1 MPFSRLLVSLLKRFM
16 LALIG
21 IVLFTSIQAQSDR
34 EFWFAAPEVTSQ
46 HSDNPIFLRFTTYS
60 KDAIITIDQPANSSF
75 TPITIN
81 LVSNSTYSLPFTSF
95 KEIVENK
102 PGNTELNYGIRITA
116 TASIS
121 AYYELASANNPEIF
135 PLKGNVSKGLD
146 FIIPGQTRYNN
157 QTYVTFPAHNGF
169 AIVATEDN
177 TTINIDLTRPDEKG
191 NTKITVSLNKGQTYA
206 VNAYIPQAPHGIGG
220 SRVTSD
226 KPVCVTVYDDSIVI
240 GGWDLIGDQIVPIN
254 NTGKKFIAVKG
265 ELSAPGFFASDFCYI
280 WPTEDNTEII
290 INGNP
295 LTRKYNRGESF
306 EFQLSNFS
314 AYITTDKN
322 VYIFQLTGTGTE
334 AAATSLPSIECTGSQ
349 SVSFVRPSTGPLY
362 LNILCKTADIGN
374 FSIKGDATL
383 ITSSMFSV
391 VPGSAGIWQFA
402 RINIS
407 SNAILNALINI
418 YDATSIT
425 NSTGLFHLG
434 FLNSSGGGSRLGY
447 FSNYA
452 QVTLAP
458 VITSTAC
465 FGSDIKLAA
474 TELLNVSYQWT
485 GPNNFNATIANPT
498 ITNATMKDSGMY
510 TVVANINGCGI
521 STDSVRV
528 VVHPKPTIHFLK
540 SIDTVCLGN
549 ASEIHYAL
557 DGKAPWTLEYSNGT
571 VNSII
576 TNIGQSPNFF
586 TVTPAVKTIYSVVNI
601 KDSNS
606 CVVSVNASN
615 EKDTIVVNKLPVAN
629 FDFST
634 LRCEQRDIL
643 FSDQSKGDLDSVT
656 NWHWN
661 FANGKTRDEL
671 TKSPFNEQ
679 FTVWGTY
686 KIKLAVQTRLGC
698 NSDTVVKS
706 IYINPN
712 PTVGFELPE
721 VCLND
726 KDAQFKDTS
735 FLVDNN
741 VKSFDY
747 LWDFNVV
754 PPVGKKL
761 PIIPSAMKTDKNPT
775 IQYNDWGD
783 YTVSLRV
790 THKIT
795 GCIST
800 DTSDFRVNGA
810 VPKSQ
815 FKIINADTLC
825 SNQAVKIIDSSWVDF
840 GTIGKLIIKWG
851 DGSPDSVVN
860 DPSIDPSSN
869 KIYQH
874 YYANISAPNNL
885 KLDYQI
891 TLTAYSGGSCF
902 IGTTKNINIIPPP
915 EMPIIQTTKD
925 YLCLFDTLTLN
936 TSTLGGIG
944 DFSYLYT
951 SDNSHASIFGN
962 VIKGLLNGSAQVS
975 MKAIDRKNCI
985 YPYQNIFSINVRD
998 IPTAEILPGDSIICN
1013 GDAINIA
1020 GAGRGYDNSPIST
1033 YSWYRNDTLISTLS
1047 TNSISNNIPGWYKLT
1062 VNDGKCNSLATAVK
1076 KVSPLNITKYTFS
1089 HVPNICVGVPLIIN
1103 TTAVD
1108 QPNVHYNWNFGDGF
1122 NYLKASPGNHKYID
1136 KGDFKIK
1143 LNVTNDY
1150 CPRYNYLQIGN
1161 TVKVLSPVASKTFRH
1176 VFLAN
1181 QDNVI
1186 VTKTDPGY
1194 VIYKWNPSIN
1204 INNANIPN
1212 PIFNGDRYTEYSLT
1226 RTDTVSSCA
1235 VIDEYEIV
1243 VTREVFVKVPNAFTP
1258 NNDGLNDVLKVEH
1271 SVGVLPDGF
1280 DFKIYN
1286 RWGKLMFH
1294 KQDINIGWDGR
1305 DANGVLQEMDGY
1317 NYVLYYKY
1325 NQTTKSPDGQFVT
1338 NTITTAPI
1346 TGTIILFR

>member
-290 INGNP
+290 INGTP
-295 LTRKYNRGESF
+295 LSRKYNRGESF
-306 EFQLSNFS
+306 EFQLSNYS

-322 VYIFQLTGTGTE
+322 VYVFQLTGTGTE

-349 SVSFVRPSTGPLY
+349 SVSFVRPSAGALY

-425 NSTGLFHLG
+425 NSSGLFHLG

-549 ASEIHYAL
+549 ASEIHYEL

-1181 QDNVI
+1181 QDNII

>member
-1 MPFSRLLVSLLKRFM
+1 MPISRLLMPLFKRYM

-21 IVLFTSIQAQSDR
+21 IVLFNSIQAQSDR

-60 KDAIITIDQPANSSF
+60 KDAIITIDQPANPSF
-75 TPITIN
+75 VPIAIN
-81 LVSNSTYSLPFTSF
+81 LVANATYSLPFTSY

-121 AYYELASANNPEIF
+121 AYYELASSNNPEIF

-146 FIIPGQTRYNN
+146 FIIPGQTRFNN
-157 QTYVTFPAHNGF
+157 QNYAVFPAHNGF

-191 NTKITVSLNKGQTYA
+191 NSKITVKLNKGQTYA
-206 VNAYIPQAPHGIGG
+206 VNAASNMVTSHIGG

-226 KPVCVTVYDDSIVI
+226 KPICVTVYDDSIVI
-240 GGWDLIGDQIVPIN
+240 GGWDLIGDQIVPSN
-254 NTGKKFIAVKG
+254 NTGKKFIAVRG
-265 ELSAPGFFASDFCYI
+265 ELSAPGFIASDLCYI

-295 LTRKYNRGESF
+295 LIRKYNRGESF
-306 EFQLSNFS
+306 EYQLSDFS

-322 VYIFQLTGTGTE
+322 VYVFQLTGTGTE
-334 AAATSLPSIECTGSQ
+334 ATATSLPGIECTGSQ
-349 SVSFVRPSTGPLY
+349 SVSFVRPSTGALY
-362 LNILCKTADIGN
+362 LNILCKKEDIGS
-374 FSIKGDATL
+374 FAIKGDATL
-383 ITSSMFSV
+383 ITASMFSV
-391 VPGSAGIWQFA
+391 VPGSADVWRYA
-402 RINIS
+402 RINLT
-407 SNAILNALINI
+407 SNPVLNALINI

-474 TELLNVSYQWT
+474 TELLNVNYQWT
-485 GPNNFNATIANPT
+485 GPNNFSSTISNPT
-498 ITNATMKDSGMY
+498 ISNATMRDSGMY
-510 TVVANINGCGI
+510 IVVANINGCGI

-540 SIDTVCLGN
+540 SIDTVCLGS
-549 ASEIHYAL
+549 ARDIHYSL
-557 DGKAPWTLEYSNGT
+557 DGKAPWTLEYSNGS

-586 TVTPAVKTIYSVVNI
+586 TVTPAVKTIYSIVNI

-606 CVVSVNASN
+606 CVVSVNTSN
-615 EKDTIVVNKLPVAN
+615 EKDTIIVNKLPVVN
-629 FDFST
+629 FDFAT
-634 LRCEQRDIL
+634 IRCAQRDIL
-643 FSDQSKGDLDSVT
+643 FTDQSKGDLDSVI
-656 NWHWN
+656 NWQWD
-661 FANGKTRDEL
+661 FGNGKVRNEL
-671 TKSPFNEQ
+671 TKTPLNEQ
-679 FTVWGTY
+679 FNSWGTY
-686 KIKLAVQTRLGC
+686 NVKLAVQTRLGC
-698 NSDTVVKS
+698 SDSLTKS
-706 IYINPN
+706 IYVNPN

-721 VCLND
+721 VCLDD
-726 KDAQFKDTS
+726 KFAQFKDTS
-735 FLVDNN
+735 FLADNN
-741 VKSFDY
+741 TKSFDY
-747 LWDFNVV
+747 LWNFNVA
-754 PPVGKKL
+754 PPVGKNL
-761 PIIPSAMKTDKNPT
+761 PTIPITMKVDKNP
-775 IQYNDWGD
+775 IVQYNDWGD
-783 YTVSLRV
+783 YKVSLRV
-790 THKIT
+790 THKTT
-795 GCIST
+795 GCIAT

-825 SNQAVKIIDSSWVDF
+825 SNQSVKIIDSSWVDF
-840 GTIGKLIIKWG
+840 GSIGKLIINWG

-860 DPSIDPSSN
+860 DPSINSN
-869 KIYQH
+869 ANKVYQH
-874 YYANISAPNNL
+874 YYANITAPNKL
-885 KLDYQI
+885 DLDYQI

-902 IGTTKNINIIPPP
+902 IGTAKNINIIPPP

-944 DFSYLYT
+944 AFSYLYT
-951 SDNSHASIFGN
+951 SDNSNASIFGN
-962 VIKGLLNGSAQVS
+962 AIKGLLNGSAQVS
-975 MKAIDRKNCI
+975 MKVIDRKNCV

-998 IPTAEILPGDSIICN
+998 IPTAEILPGDSIVCN
-1013 GDAINIA
+1013 GDAIIIA
-1020 GAGRGYDNSPIST
+1020 GAGRGYDNSAIST

-1062 VNDGKCNSLATAVK
+1062 VNDGKCNSLATAGK

-1108 QPNVHYNWNFGDGF
+1108 QPNVHYNWDFGDGF

-1161 TVKVLSPVASKTFRH
+1161 TVKVLSPVASKTFRY

-1181 QDNVI
+1181 QNNVI
-1186 VTKTDPGY
+1186 VTKKDPGY
-1194 VIYKWNPSIN
+1194 VMYKWSPSIN
-1204 INNANIPN
+1204 INNAFIPD

-1271 SVGVLPDGF
+1271 SIGVLPDGF

-1294 KQDINIGWDGR
+1294 QQDINIGWDGR

-1325 NQTTKSPDGQFVT
+1325 NQTTKSPDGQFAT

-1346 TGTIILFR
+1346 TGSIILFR

>member
-1 MPFSRLLVSLLKRFM
+1 MPFSRLLVPLLKRLM

-21 IVLFTSIQAQSDR
+21 SFIFISTQAQSDR

-46 HSDNPIFLRFTTYS
+46 HSDNPIFLRFTTYA
-60 KDAIITIDQPANSSF
+60 KDAIITIDQPANASF
-75 TPITIN
+75 TPIIIN
-81 LVSNSTYSLPFTSF
+81 LVANSTYSLPFTAY
-95 KEIVENK
+95 KEIIENK
-102 PGNTELNYGIRITA
+102 PSNTELNYGIRITA

-146 FIIPGQTRYNN
+146 FIIPGQTRYYN
-157 QTYVTFPAHNGF
+157 QTYVTFPAHDGF

-177 TTINIDLTRPDEKG
+177 TTININLTRPDVKG
-191 NTKITVSLNKGQTYA
+191 NTKITVRLNKGQTYA
-206 VNAYIPQAPHGIGG
+206 VNAYTPQAPHSIGG
-220 SRVTSD
+220 SSVISD
-226 KPVCVTVYDDSIVI
+226 KPICVTVYDDSIVI

-254 NTGKKFIAVKG
+254 NTGKKFIAVRG

-280 WPTEDNTEII
+280 WPTEDDTEII

-322 VYIFQLTGTGTE
+322 VYVFQLTGTGTE

-407 SNAILNALINI
+407 SNAVLNALINTNS
-418 YDATSIT
+418 ATSIT
-425 NSTGLFHLG
+425 NSSGLFHLG

-465 FGSDIKLAA
+465 FGSYIKLAA
-474 TELLNVSYQWT
+474 TELLNVNYKWT
-485 GPNNFNATIANPT
+485 GPNNFSSTIFNPT
-498 ITNATMKDSGMY
+498 ITNATLKDSGMY

-528 VVHPKPTIHFLK
+528 VVNPKPTIHFLK
-540 SIDTVCLGN
+540 SIDTVCLGS
-549 ASEIHYAL
+549 AREIHYAL

-656 NWHWN
+656 NWHWD

-686 KIKLAVQTRLGC
+686 KIKLAVQTKLGC
-698 NSDTVVKS
+698 NSDTLVKS

-735 FLVDNN
+735 FLADNN
-741 VKSFDY
+741 TKSFDY
-747 LWDFNVV
+747 LWDFNVA

-761 PIIPSAMKTDKNPT
+761 PIIPSAMKTDKNP
-775 IQYNDWGD
+775 IVQYNDWGD
-783 YTVSLRV
+783 YKVSLRV

-815 FKIINADTLC
+815 FKIVNPDTLC

-840 GTIGKLIIKWG
+840 GTIGKIIINWG
-851 DGSPDSVVN
+851 DNSPDSVVN
-860 DPSIDPSSN
+860 DPSIDPNAN

-874 YYANISAPNNL
+874 YYTNISAPNNL
-885 KLDYQI
+885 KLNYPI
-891 TLTAYSGGSCF
+891 TLTAYSGGTCF
-902 IGTTKNINIIPPP
+902 IAAKKDISLVPPP
-915 EMPIIQTTKD
+915 ETPIIQTAKN
-925 YLCLFDTLTLN
+925 YLCLMDSLILN
-936 TSTLGGIG
+936 TTTSGGLADFKYSYSSTN
-944 DFSYLYT
+944 T
-951 SDNSHASIFGN
+951 SASISGAN
-962 VIKGLLNGSAQVS
+962 IKGLLAGTAQVS
-975 MKAIDRKNCI
+975 LQVTDRKNCV
-985 YPYQNIFSINVRD
+985 YPYNNHFSIPVID
-998 IPTAEILPGDSIICN
+998 IPTAEILPGDSVICN
-1013 GDAINIA
+1013 GDAINLA
-1020 GAGRGYDNSPIST
+1020 GAGKAYDNGPIST
-1033 YSWYRNDTLISTLS
+1033 YSWYRNDTLISTLPI
-1047 TNSISNNIPGWYKLT
+1047 NSITNNTPGWYKLT
-1062 VNDGKCNSLATAVK
+1062 VNDGKCNSLATAGK
-1076 KVSPLNITKYTFS
+1076 KVFPINITKYTFT
-1089 HVPNICVGVPLIIN
+1089 HVPNICIGVPLIVN
-1103 TTAVD
+1103 TNAVD
-1108 QPNVHYNWNFGDGF
+1108 QYSVHYNWDFGDGF
-1122 NYLKASPGNHKYID
+1122 NYLKASPGSHKYMA
-1136 KGDFKIK
+1136 KGEYKIK
-1143 LNVTNDY
+1143 VNVTNDY
-1150 CPRYNYLQIGN
+1150 CPKYNYQVIG
-1161 TVKVLSPVASKTFRH
+1161 TAVKVASAIKPTTFKYF
-1176 VFLAN
+1176 FLAK
-1181 QDNVI
+1181 QPFNV
-1186 VTKTDPGY
+1186 VTKIDPGY
-1194 VIYKWNPSIN
+1194 VQYKWNPEIFLDN
-1204 INNANIPN
+1204 PNKAN
-1212 PIFNGDRYTEYSLT
+1212 PIFNGDKSTDYTLT
-1226 RTDTVSSCA
+1226 RTDTISSCT
-1235 VIDEYEIV
+1235 VTDEYEIIV
-1243 VTREVFVKVPNAFTP
+1243 STEVYANVPNAFTP
-1258 NNDGLNDVLKVEH
+1258 NNDGLNDVLKVEY
-1271 SVGVLPDGF
+1271 SLGIGA
-1280 DFKIYN
+1280 DFNFRIFN
-1286 RWGKLMFH
+1286 RWGKLMFQTND
-1294 KQDINIGWDGR
+1294 KNKGWDGR
-1305 DANGVLQEMDGY
+1305 DPSGLLQEMDGY
-1317 NYVLYYKY
+1317 SYLLAYNYIDPLTSELK
-1325 NQTTKSPDGQFVT
+1325 NISK
-1338 NTITTAPI
+1338 

>member
-1 MPFSRLLVSLLKRFM
+1 MPFSRLLVPLLKRLM
-16 LALIG
+16 LVFIG
-21 IVLFTSIQAQSDR
+21 SFIFTSSQAQSDR

-46 HSDNPIFLRFTTYS
+46 HSDNPIIFRFTTYS
-60 KDAIITIDQPANSSF
+60 KDAIITIDQPANPSF
-75 TPITIN
+75 SPITFN
-81 LVSNSTYSLPFTSF
+81 VPANQTYSLPFTQY

-102 PGNTELNYGIRITA
+102 PGNTELNYGIRIIA

-146 FIIPGQTRYNN
+146 FIIPAQTRFNN
-157 QTYVTFPAHNGF
+157 QNYAVFPAHNGF

-191 NTKITVSLNKGQTYA
+191 NSKITVRLNKGQTYA
-206 VNAYIPQAPHGIGG
+206 VNAASSMVTSHIGG

-226 KPVCVTVYDDSIVI
+226 KPICVTVYDDSIVI
-240 GGWDLIGDQIVPIN
+240 GGWDLIGDQIVPSN

-265 ELSAPGFFASDFCYI
+265 ELSAPGFFASDFLYI

-306 EFQLSNFS
+306 EFQLSDYS

-322 VYIFQLTGTGTE
+322 VYVFQLTGTGTE
-334 AAATSLPSIECTGSQ
+334 AAATSLPSVECTGSQ
-349 SVSFVRPSTGPLY
+349 SVSFVRPSAGALY
-362 LNILCKTADIGN
+362 LNILCKTADIGSFAVN
-374 FSIKGDATL
+374 GNTNL
-383 ITSSMFSV
+383 IDLTKFSV

-402 RINIS
+402 RINVTPNSPLDLLIS
-407 SNAILNALINI
+407 NNL
-418 YDATSIT
+418 ATNIT

-434 FLNSSGGGSRLGY
+434 FLNTSGGGSRLGY

-474 TELLNVSYQWT
+474 TELLNVNYQWT
-485 GPNNFNATIANPT
+485 GPNNFSSTIFNPT
-498 ITNATMKDSGMY
+498 ITNASLRDSGIY
-510 TVVANINGCGI
+510 IVVANINGCGV

-528 VVHPKPTIHFLK
+528 VVNPKPTIHFLK
-540 SIDTVCLGN
+540 SIDTVCLGS
-549 ASEIHYAL
+549 AREIHYAL

-576 TNIGQSPNFF
+576 TDIGQSPNFF
-586 TVTPAVKTIYSVVNI
+586 TVTPAAKTIYSIFNI

-615 EKDTIVVNKLPVAN
+615 EKDTIIVNKLPVAN

-634 LRCEQRDIL
+634 LRCEQKDIL

-656 NWHWN
+656 NWHWD
-661 FANGKTRDEL
+661 FANGKTRNEL

-698 NSDTVVKS
+698 NSDTLVKS

-735 FLVDNN
+735 FLADNN
-741 VKSFDY
+741 TKSFDY

-761 PIIPSAMKTDKNPT
+761 PNIPSAMKTDKNP
-775 IQYNDWGD
+775 IVQYNDWGD
-783 YTVSLRV
+783 YKVSLRV
-790 THKIT
+790 THKTT
-795 GCIST
+795 GCIAT

-815 FKIINADTLC
+815 FKIVNPDTLC

-840 GTIGKLIIKWG
+840 GTIGKIIINWG
-851 DGSPDSVVN
+851 DNSPDSVVN
-860 DPSIDPSSN
+860 DPSIDPSAN

-885 KLDYQI
+885 KLNYPI
-891 TLTAYSGGSCF
+891 TLTAYSGGTCF
-902 IGTTKNINIIPPP
+902 IAAKKDISLIPPP
-915 EMPIIQTTKD
+915 ETPIIQTAKN
-925 YLCLFDTLTLN
+925 YLCLMDSLLLN
-936 TSTLGGIG
+936 ITTSGGLA
-944 DFSYLYT
+944 DFKYLYT
-951 SDNSHASIFGN
+951 STNTNASITGAY
-962 VIKGLLNGSAQVS
+962 IKGLLAGTAQVS
-975 MKAIDRKNCI
+975 LQVTDLKKCI
-985 YPYQNIFSINVRD
+985 YPYNNHFSIPVID

-1013 GDAINIA
+1013 GDAINIT
-1020 GAGRGYDNSPIST
+1020 GAGKAYNNGPIST
-1033 YSWYRNDTLISTLS
+1033 YSWYRNDTLLSTLS
-1047 TNSISNNIPGWYKLT
+1047 TNSITNNIPGWYKLT
-1062 VNDGKCNSLATAVK
+1062 VNDGKCNSLATAGK
-1076 KVSPLNITKYTFS
+1076 KVSPINITKYTFT
-1089 HVPNICVGVPLIIN
+1089 HVPNICIGVPLIVN
-1103 TTAVD
+1103 TNAVD
-1108 QPNVHYNWNFGDGF
+1108 QYSVHYNWDFGDGF
-1122 NYLKASPGNHKYID
+1122 KYLKANPASHKYMA
-1136 KGDFKIK
+1136 KGDYKIK
-1143 LNVTNDY
+1143 LNVTNDF
-1150 CPRYNYLQIGN
+1150 CPKYNYQVIGSL
-1161 TVKVLSPVASKTFRH
+1161 VKAIAAIKPTTFKYF
-1176 VFLAN
+1176 FLAKQPFN
-1181 QDNVI
+1181 I

-1194 VIYKWNPSIN
+1194 VQYKWNPEIFLD
-1204 INNANIPN
+1204 NANQPN
-1212 PIFNGDRYTEYSLT
+1212 PIFNGDKSTDYTLN
-1226 RTDTVSSCA
+1226 RTDTISSCT
-1235 VIDEYEIV
+1235 VTDEYEIIV
-1243 VTREVFVKVPNAFTP
+1243 STEVYANVPNAFTP
-1258 NNDGLNDVLKVEH
+1258 NNDGLNDVLKVEY
-1271 SVGVLPDGF
+1271 SLGIGA
-1280 DFKIYN
+1280 DFNFRIFN
-1286 RWGKLMFH
+1286 RWGKLMFQTND
-1294 KQDINIGWDGR
+1294 KNKGWDGR
-1305 DANGVLQEMDGY
+1305 DPSGLLQEMDGY
-1317 NYVLYYKY
+1317 SYFLAYNYIDPLTSELK
-1325 NQTTKSPDGQFVT
+1325 
-1338 NTITTAPI
+1338 NTRK

>member
-191 NTKITVSLNKGQTYA
+191 NSKITVKLNKGQTYA
-206 VNAYIPQAPHGIGG
+206 VNAASNMVTSHIGG
-220 SRVTSD
+220 SRVSSD
-226 KPVCVTVYDDSIVI
+226 KPICVTVYDDSIVI
-240 GGWDLIGDQIVPIN
+240 GGWDLIGDQIVPSN
-254 NTGKKFIAVKG
+254 NTGKKFIAVRG
-265 ELSAPGFFASDFCYI
+265 ELSAPGFIASDLCYI

-295 LTRKYNRGESF
+295 LIRKYNRGESF
-306 EFQLSNFS
+306 EYQLSDFS

-322 VYIFQLTGTGTE
+322 VYVFQLTGTGTE
-334 AAATSLPSIECTGSQ
+334 ATATSLPGIECTGSQ
-349 SVSFVRPSTGPLY
+349 SVSFVRPSTGALY
-362 LNILCKTADIGN
+362 LNILCKKEDIGS
-374 FSIKGDATL
+374 FAIKGDATL
-383 ITSSMFSV
+383 ITASMFSV
-391 VPGSAGIWQFA
+391 VPGSADVWRYA
-402 RINIS
+402 RINLT
-407 SNAILNALINI
+407 SNPLLNGLINI

-474 TELLNVSYQWT
+474 TELLNVNYQWT
-485 GPNNFNATIANPT
+485 GPNNFSSTISNPT
-498 ITNATMKDSGMY
+498 ISNATMRDSGMY
-510 TVVANINGCGI
+510 IVVANINGCGI

-540 SIDTVCLGN
+540 SIDTVCLGS
-549 ASEIHYAL
+549 ARDIHYSL
-557 DGKAPWTLEYSNGT
+557 DGKAPWTLEYSNGS

-586 TVTPAVKTIYSVVNI
+586 TVTPAVKTIYSIVNI

-606 CVVSVNASN
+606 CVVSVNTSN
-615 EKDTIVVNKLPVAN
+615 EKDTIIVNKLPVVN
-629 FDFST
+629 FDFAT
-634 LRCEQRDIL
+634 IRCAQRDIL
-643 FSDQSKGDLDSVT
+643 FTDQSKGDLDSVF
-656 NWHWN
+656 NWQWD
-661 FANGKTRDEL
+661 FGNGKVRNEL
-671 TKSPFNEQ
+671 TKTPLNEQ
-679 FTVWGTY
+679 FNLWGTY
-686 KIKLAVQTRLGC
+686 NVKLAVQTRLGC
-698 NSDTVVKS
+698 SDSLTKS
-706 IYINPN
+706 IYVNPN

-721 VCLND
+721 VCLDD
-726 KDAQFKDTS
+726 KYAQFKDTS
-735 FLVDNN
+735 FLADNN
-741 VKSFDY
+741 TKSFDY
-747 LWDFNVV
+747 LWNFNVS
-754 PPVGKKL
+754 PPAGKKL
-761 PIIPSAMKTDKNPT
+761 PTIPIAMKVDKNP
-775 IQYNDWGD
+775 IVQYNDWGD
-783 YTVSLRV
+783 YKVSLRV
-790 THKIT
+790 THKTT
-795 GCIST
+795 GCIAT

-815 FKIINADTLC
+815 FKILKADTLC
-825 SNQAVKIIDSSWVDF
+825 SNQSVKIIDSSWVDF
-840 GTIGKLIIKWG
+840 GSIGKLIINWG

-860 DPSIDPSSN
+860 DPSINPNAN
-869 KIYQH
+869 KVYQH
-874 YYANISAPNNL
+874 YYANISAPNKL
-885 KLDYQI
+885 DLDYQI

-902 IGTTKNINIIPPP
+902 ISAKNDISLIPPP
-915 EMPIIQTTKD
+915 EMPIIQTAKN
-925 YLCLFDTLTLN
+925 YLCLKDSLILN
-936 TSTLGGIG
+936 TTTRGGVA

-951 SDNSHASIFGN
+951 SMNSNASINGN
-962 VIKGLLNGSAQVS
+962 NIKGVLSGTAQVS
-975 MKAIDRKNCI
+975 LQVTDRKNCV
-985 YPYQNIFSINVRD
+985 YPYNNYFSIPVIG

-1033 YSWYRNDTLISTLS
+1033 YSWYRNDTLVSTLS

-1062 VNDGKCNSLATAVK
+1062 VNDGKCNSIATAGK
-1076 KVSPLNITKYTFS
+1076 KVSPINITKYTFT
-1089 HVPNICVGVPLIIN
+1089 HVPNICIGVPLIVS
-1103 TTAVD
+1103 TDAVE
-1108 QPNVHYNWNFGDGF
+1108 QYSVHYNWDFGDGF
-1122 NYLKASPGNHKYID
+1122 NFLKANPGSHKYMA
-1136 KGDFKIK
+1136 KGDYKIK
-1143 LNVTNDY
+1143 LSVTNDY
-1150 CPRYNYLQIGN
+1150 CPRYNYQIFG
-1161 TVKVLSPVASKTFRH
+1161 TSVKVASAITATTFKYYY
-1176 VFLAN
+1176 LAK
-1181 QDNVI
+1181 QPFNVI
-1186 VTKTDPGY
+1186 TKTDPGY
-1194 VIYKWNPSIN
+1194 VQYKWNPATFLDN
-1204 INNANIPN
+1204 PNKPN
-1212 PIFNGDRYTEYSLT
+1212 PIFNGDKSTDYTLT
-1226 RTDTVSSCA
+1226 RTDTISSCS
-1235 VIDEYEIV
+1235 VTDEYEIIV
-1243 VTREVFVKVPNAFTP
+1243 STEVYANVPNAFTP
-1258 NNDGLNDVLKVEH
+1258 NNDGLNDVLKVEY
-1271 SVGVLPDGF
+1271 SAGIGA
-1280 DFKIYN
+1280 DFNFRIFN
-1286 RWGKLMFH
+1286 RWGKLMFQTNDRN
-1294 KQDINIGWDGR
+1294 KGWDGR
-1305 DANGVLQEMDGY
+1305 DPSGILQEMDGY
-1317 NYVLYYKY
+1317 SYFLEYNYIDPLTSELK
-1325 NQTTKSPDGQFVT
+1325 NIKK
-1338 NTITTAPI
+1338 

>member
-549 ASEIHYAL
+549 ASEIHYEL

-1181 QDNVI
+1181 QDNII

>member
-1 MPFSRLLVSLLKRFM
+1 MQLSGLLVPFFKRLM

-21 IVLFTSIQAQSDR
+21 SFIFISTQAQSDR

-46 HSDNPIFLRFTTYS
+46 HSDNPIFLRFTTYA
-60 KDAIITIDQPANSSF
+60 KDAIITIDQPANASF
-75 TPITIN
+75 TPIIIN
-81 LVSNSTYSLPFTSF
+81 LVANSTYSLPFTAY
-95 KEIVENK
+95 KEIIENK
-102 PGNTELNYGIRITA
+102 PSNTELNYGIRITA

-146 FIIPGQTRYNN
+146 FIIPGQTRYYN
-157 QTYVTFPAHNGF
+157 QTYVTFPAHDGF

-177 TTINIDLTRPDEKG
+177 TTININLTRPDVKG
-191 NTKITVSLNKGQTYA
+191 NTKITVRLNKGQTYA
-206 VNAYIPQAPHGIGG
+206 VNAYTPQAPHSIGG
-220 SRVTSD
+220 SSVISD
-226 KPVCVTVYDDSIVI
+226 KPICVTVYDDSIVI

-254 NTGKKFIAVKG
+254 NTGKKFIAVRG

-280 WPTEDNTEII
+280 WPTEDDTEII

-322 VYIFQLTGTGTE
+322 VYVFQLTGTGTE

-407 SNAILNALINI
+407 SNAVLNALINTNN
-418 YDATSIT
+418 ATSIT
-425 NSTGLFHLG
+425 NSSGLFHLG

-474 TELLNVSYQWT
+474 TELLNVNYKWT
-485 GPNNFNATIANPT
+485 GPNNFSSTIFNPT
-498 ITNATMKDSGMY
+498 ITNATLKDSGMY

-528 VVHPKPTIHFLK
+528 VVNPKPTIHFLK
-540 SIDTVCLGN
+540 SIDTVCLGS
-549 ASEIHYAL
+549 AREIHYAL

-576 TNIGQSPNFF
+576 TDIGQSPNFF
-586 TVTPAVKTIYSVVNI
+586 TVTPAVKTIYSIVNI

-606 CVVSVNASN
+606 CVVSVNATN

-629 FDFST
+629 FDYST
-634 LRCEQRDIL
+634 LRCEQKDIL

-656 NWHWN
+656 IWHWD
-661 FANGKTRDEL
+661 FANGKTRNEL

-686 KIKLAVQTRLGC
+686 KIKLAVQSRLGC
-698 NSDTVVKS
+698 NSDTLVKS
-706 IYINPN
+706 IYINPH

-721 VCLND
+721 VCLDD
-726 KDAQFKDTS
+726 KYAQFIDTS
-735 FLVDNN
+735 FLADNN
-741 VKSFDY
+741 TKSFDY

-754 PPVGKKL
+754 PPAGKKL
-761 PIIPSAMKTDKNPT
+761 PIIPSAMKTDKNP
-775 IQYNDWGD
+775 IVQYNDWGD
-783 YTVSLRV
+783 YKVSLRV
-790 THKIT
+790 THKTT

-815 FKIINADTLC
+815 FKIVNPDTLC

-840 GTIGKLIIKWG
+840 GTIGKIIINWG

-860 DPSIDPSSN
+860 DPSIDPSVN

-885 KLDYQI
+885 KLNYPI
-891 TLTAYSGGSCF
+891 TLTAYSGGTCF
-902 IGTTKNINIIPPP
+902 IAAKKDISLIPPP
-915 EMPIIQTTKD
+915 ETPIIQTAKN
-925 YLCLFDTLTLN
+925 YLCLMDSLLLN
-936 TSTLGGIG
+936 TTTSGGLT
-944 DFSYLYT
+944 DFIYLYT
-951 SDNSHASIFGN
+951 STNTSASISGAY
-962 VIKGLLNGSAQVS
+962 IKGLLAGTAQVS
-975 MKAIDRKNCI
+975 LQVTDRKKCI
-985 YPYQNIFSINVRD
+985 YPYNNHFSIPVID

-1020 GAGRGYDNSPIST
+1020 GAGKAYNNGPIST
-1033 YSWYRNDTLISTLS
+1033 YSWYRNDTLLSTLS
-1047 TNSISNNIPGWYKLT
+1047 SNSITNNIPGWYKLT
-1062 VNDGKCNSLATAVK
+1062 VNDGKCNSLATAGK
-1076 KVSPLNITKYTFS
+1076 KVSPINITKYTFT
-1089 HVPNICVGVPLIIN
+1089 HVPNICIGVPLIVN
-1103 TTAVD
+1103 TNAVD
-1108 QPNVHYNWNFGDGF
+1108 QFSVHYNWDFGDGF
-1122 NYLKASPGNHKYID
+1122 KYLKANPASHKYMA
-1136 KGDFKIK
+1136 KGDYKIK

-1150 CPRYNYLQIGN
+1150 CPKYNYQVIG
-1161 TVKVLSPVASKTFRH
+1161 TAVKVVSAIKPTTFKYF
-1176 VFLAN
+1176 FLAK
-1181 QDNVI
+1181 QPFNV
-1186 VTKTDPGY
+1186 VTKIDPGY
-1194 VIYKWNPSIN
+1194 VQYKWNPTIFLDNSN
-1204 INNANIPN
+1204 KPN
-1212 PIFNGDRYTEYSLT
+1212 PIFNGDKSTDYTLT
-1226 RTDTVSSCA
+1226 RLDTITSCS
-1235 VIDEYEIV
+1235 VTDEYEIIV
-1243 VTREVFVKVPNAFTP
+1243 STEVYANVPNAFTP
-1258 NNDGLNDVLKVEH
+1258 NNDGLNDVLKVEY
-1271 SVGVLPDGF
+1271 SLGIGA
-1280 DFKIYN
+1280 DFNFRIFN
-1286 RWGKLMFH
+1286 RWGKLIFQTND
-1294 KQDINIGWDGR
+1294 KNKGWDGR
-1305 DANGVLQEMDGY
+1305 DPSGLLQEMDGY
-1317 NYVLYYKY
+1317 SYLLEYNYIDPLTSVLK
-1325 NQTTKSPDGQFVT
+1325 
-1338 NTITTAPI
+1338 NTRK
-1346 TGTIILFR
+1346 TGSVILFR

>member
-46 HSDNPIFLRFTTYS
+46 HSDNPIIFRFTTYS
-60 KDAIITIDQPANSSF
+60 KDAIITIDQPANPSF
-75 TPITIN
+75 SPITFN
-81 LVSNSTYSLPFTSF
+81 VPANQTYSLPFTIY

-102 PGNTELNYGIRITA
+102 PGNTELNYGIRIIA

-157 QTYVTFPAHNGF
+157 QTYLTFPAHNGF

-177 TTINIDLTRPDEKG
+177 TNINIDLTRPDEKG
-191 NTKITVSLNKGQTYA
+191 NTKISVMLNKGQTYA
-206 VNAYIPQAPHGIGG
+206 VNAASSMVTSHIGG

-226 KPVCVTVYDDSIVI
+226 KPICVTVYDDSIVI
-240 GGWDLIGDQIVPIN
+240 GGWDLIGDQIVPSN

-290 INGNP
+290 INGTP
-295 LTRKYNRGESF
+295 LSRKYNRGESF
-306 EFQLSNFS
+306 EFQLSNYS

-322 VYIFQLTGTGTE
+322 VYVFQLTGTGTE

-349 SVSFVRPSTGPLY
+349 SVSFVRPSAGALY
-362 LNILCKTADIGN
+362 LNILCKTEDIGG
-374 FSIKGDATL
+374 FSVKGDPTL

-391 VPGSAGIWQFA
+391 VPGSAGVWQFA
-402 RINIS
+402 RINVIPNSQLDLLIS
-407 SNAILNALINI
+407 NNL
-418 YDATSIT
+418 ATSIT
-425 NSTGLFHLG
+425 NSSGLFHLG

-465 FGSDIKLAA
+465 FGSDIQLAA
-474 TELLNVSYQWT
+474 TELLNVNYKWT
-485 GPNNFNATIANPT
+485 GPNNFNATIFNPT
-498 ITNATMKDSGMY
+498 ITNASLQDSGMY
-510 TVVANINGCGI
+510 VVVANINGCGV

-528 VVHPKPTIHFLK
+528 VVNPKPTIHFLK
-540 SIDTVCLGN
+540 SMDTVCLGS
-549 ASEIHYAL
+549 AREIHYAL

-601 KDSNS
+601 IDSNS

-629 FDFST
+629 FDLTT

-656 NWHWN
+656 NWHWD

-679 FTVWGTY
+679 FAVWGTY
-686 KIKLAVQTRLGC
+686 KIKLAVQTKLGC
-698 NSDTVVKS
+698 NSDTLVKS

-735 FLVDNN
+735 FLADNN
-741 VKSFDY
+741 TKSFDY
-747 LWDFNVV
+747 LWDFNVA

-761 PIIPSAMKTDKNPT
+761 PIIPSAMKTDKNP
-775 IQYNDWGD
+775 IVQYNDWGD
-783 YTVSLRV
+783 YKVSLRV

-815 FKIINADTLC
+815 FKIVNPDTLC

-840 GTIGKLIIKWG
+840 GTIGKIIINWG
-851 DGSPDSVVN
+851 DNSPDSVVN
-860 DPSIDPSSN
+860 DPSIDPNAN

-874 YYANISAPNNL
+874 YYTNISAPNNL
-885 KLDYQI
+885 KLNYPI
-891 TLTAYSGGSCF
+891 TLTAYSGGTCF
-902 IGTTKNINIIPPP
+902 IAAKKDISLVPPP
-915 EMPIIQTTKD
+915 ETPIIQTAKN
-925 YLCLFDTLTLN
+925 YLCLMDSLLLN
-936 TSTLGGIG
+936 TTTSGGLA
-944 DFSYLYT
+944 DFKYLYT
-951 SDNSHASIFGN
+951 STNTSATISSGN
-962 VIKGLLNGSAQVS
+962 IKGLLAGTAQVS
-975 MKAIDRKNCI
+975 LQVTDRKNCV
-985 YPYQNIFSINVRD
+985 YPYNNHFSIPVID
-998 IPTAEILPGDSIICN
+998 IPTAEILPGDSVICN
-1013 GDAINIA
+1013 GDAINLA
-1020 GAGRGYDNSPIST
+1020 GAGKAYDNGPIST
-1033 YSWYRNDTLISTLS
+1033 YSWYRNDTIISTLPI
-1047 TNSISNNIPGWYKLT
+1047 NSITNNTPGWYKLT
-1062 VNDGKCNSLATAVK
+1062 VNDGKCNSLATAGK
-1076 KVSPLNITKYTFS
+1076 KVFPINITKYTFT
-1089 HVPNICVGVPLIIN
+1089 HVPNICIGVPLIVN
-1103 TTAVD
+1103 TNAVD
-1108 QPNVHYNWNFGDGF
+1108 QYSVYYNWDFGDGF
-1122 NYLKASPGNHKYID
+1122 KYLKANPASHKYMA
-1136 KGDFKIK
+1136 KGDYKIK
-1143 LNVTNDY
+1143 LNVTNDF
-1150 CPRYNYLQIGN
+1150 CPKYNYQVIG
-1161 TVKVLSPVASKTFRH
+1161 TALKVVAAIKPTTFKYF
-1176 VFLAN
+1176 FLAK
-1181 QDNVI
+1181 QPFNV

-1194 VIYKWNPSIN
+1194 VQYKWNPATFLDN
-1204 INNANIPN
+1204 PNNPN
-1212 PIFNGDRYTEYSLT
+1212 PIFNGDKSTDYTLT
-1226 RTDTVSSCA
+1226 RTDTITSCS
-1235 VIDEYEIV
+1235 VTDEYEIIV
-1243 VTREVFVKVPNAFTP
+1243 STEVYANVPNAFTP
-1258 NNDGLNDVLKVEH
+1258 NNDGLNDVLKVEY
-1271 SVGVLPDGF
+1271 SLGIGTEF
-1280 DFKIYN
+1280 SFRIFN
-1286 RWGKLMFH
+1286 RWGKLMFQTND
-1294 KQDINIGWDGR
+1294 KNKGWDGR
-1305 DANGVLQEMDGY
+1305 DPSGLLQEMDGY
-1317 NYVLYYKY
+1317 SYLLEYNYIDPLTSELK
-1325 NQTTKSPDGQFVT
+1325 
-1338 NTITTAPI
+1338 NTRK
-1346 TGTIILFR
+1346 TGSVILFR

>member
-1 MPFSRLLVSLLKRFM
+1 MPLSRLLLSLFKRLMF
-16 LALIG
+16 ALIG
-21 IVLFTSIQAQSDR
+21 IILFNSLQAQSDR

-46 HSDNPIFLRFTTYS
+46 HSDNPIIFRFTTFS
-60 KDAIITIDQPANSSF
+60 KDAIITIDQPANPSF
-75 TPITIN
+75 SPITFN
-81 LVSNSTYSLPFTSF
+81 VPANQTYSLPFTTY

-102 PGNTELNYGIRITA
+102 PGNTELNYGIRIIA
-116 TASIS
+116 SASIS
-121 AYYELASANNPEIF
+121 AYYELASTNNPEIF

-177 TTINIDLTRPDEKG
+177 TNINIDLTHPDEKG
-191 NTKITVSLNKGQTYA
+191 NTKISVRLNKGQTYA
-206 VNAYIPQAPHGIGG
+206 VNAANNLAVSHIGG

-226 KPVCVTVYDDSIVI
+226 KPICVTVYDDSIVI

-290 INGNP
+290 INGTP
-295 LTRKYNRGESF
+295 LIRKYNRGESF
-306 EFQLSNFS
+306 EFQLSNYS

-322 VYIFQLTGTGTE
+322 VYVFQLTGTGTE

-349 SVSFVRPSTGPLY
+349 SVSFVRPSAGALF
-362 LNILCKTADIGN
+362 LNILCKTEDIGS
-374 FSIKGDATL
+374 FSVKGDPTL

-402 RINIS
+402 RINVIPNSQLDLLIS
-407 SNAILNALINI
+407 NNL
-418 YDATSIT
+418 ATSIT

-434 FLNSSGGGSRLGY
+434 FLNTSSGGSRLGY

-465 FGSDIKLAA
+465 FGSDIQLAA
-474 TELLNVSYQWT
+474 TELLNVNYKWT
-485 GPNNFNATIANPT
+485 GPNNFNATIFNPT
-498 ITNATMKDSGMY
+498 ITNATLKDSGMY
-510 TVVANINGCGI
+510 VVVANINGCGV

-528 VVHPKPTIHFLK
+528 VVNPKPNIHFLK
-540 SIDTVCLGN
+540 SMDTVCLG
-549 ASEIHYAL
+549 SPREIHYAL

-576 TNIGQSPNFF
+576 TNIGQSPNLF

-643 FSDQSKGDLDSVT
+643 FSDQSKGDLDTVAK
-656 NWHWN
+656 WFWD
-661 FANGKTRDEL
+661 FGNGKTRDEL

-679 FTVWGTY
+679 FTAWGTY
-686 KIKLAVQTRLGC
+686 KIKLAVQTNLGC
-698 NSDTVVKS
+698 NSDTLVKS

-735 FLVDNN
+735 FLADNN
-741 VKSFDY
+741 TKSFDY

-761 PIIPSAMKTDKNPT
+761 PIIPSAMKTDKNP
-775 IQYNDWGD
+775 IVQYNDWGD
-783 YTVSLRV
+783 YKVSLRV
-790 THKIT
+790 THKTT
-795 GCIST
+795 GCIAT

-815 FKIINADTLC
+815 FKIVNPDTLC

-840 GTIGKLIIKWG
+840 GTIGKIIINWG
-851 DGSPDSVVN
+851 DNSPDSVVN
-860 DPSIDPSSN
+860 DPSIDPNAN

-885 KLDYQI
+885 KLNYPI

-902 IGTTKNINIIPPP
+902 ISAKKDIALIPPP
-915 EMPIIQTTKD
+915 ETPIIQTAKN
-925 YLCLFDTLTLN
+925 YLCLMDSLLLN
-936 TSTLGGIG
+936 TTTSGGLA
-944 DFSYLYT
+944 DFKYLYT
-951 SDNSHASIFGN
+951 STNKSASISGGN
-962 VIKGLLNGSAQVS
+962 IKGLLAGTAQVS
-975 MKAIDRKNCI
+975 LQVTDRKNCV
-985 YPYQNIFSINVRD
+985 YPYNNHFSIPVID
-998 IPTAEILPGDSIICN
+998 IPTAEILPGDSVICN
-1013 GDAINIA
+1013 GDVINLA
-1020 GAGRGYDNSPIST
+1020 GAGKAFNNAPIST

-1047 TNSISNNIPGWYKLT
+1047 NNSITNNTPGWYKLT
-1062 VNDGKCNSLATAVK
+1062 VNDGKCNSLATAGK
-1076 KVSPLNITKYTFS
+1076 KVFPINITKYTFT
-1089 HVPNICVGVPLIIN
+1089 HVPNICIGVPLIVN
-1103 TTAVD
+1103 TNAVD
-1108 QPNVHYNWNFGDGF
+1108 QYSVYYNWDFGDGF
-1122 NYLKASPGNHKYID
+1122 KYLKAIPGSHKYMA
-1136 KGDFKIK
+1136 KGDYKIK
-1143 LNVTNDY
+1143 LNVTNDF
-1150 CPRYNYLQIGN
+1150 CPKYNYQVTG
-1161 TVKVLSPVASKTFRH
+1161 TAVKVLSAIKPTTFKYF
-1176 VFLAN
+1176 FLAK
-1181 QDNVI
+1181 QPFNV
-1186 VTKTDPGY
+1186 VTKTDSGY
-1194 VIYKWNPSIN
+1194 VQYKWNPEIFLDN
-1204 INNANIPN
+1204 PNKAN
-1212 PIFNGDRYTEYSLT
+1212 PIFNGDKSTDYTLT
-1226 RTDTVSSCA
+1226 RTDTITSCS
-1235 VIDEYEIV
+1235 VTDEYEIIV
-1243 VTREVFVKVPNAFTP
+1243 STEVYANVPNAFTP
-1258 NNDGLNDVLKVEH
+1258 NNDGLNDVLKVEY
-1271 SVGVLPDGF
+1271 SLGIGTEF
-1280 DFKIYN
+1280 NFKIFN
-1286 RWGKLMFH
+1286 RWGKLMFQTND
-1294 KQDINIGWDGR
+1294 KNKGWDGR
-1305 DANGVLQEMDGY
+1305 DPSGLLQEMDGY
-1317 NYVLYYKY
+1317 SYLLEYNYIDPLTSELK
-1325 NQTTKSPDGQFVT
+1325 TSKK
-1338 NTITTAPI
+1338 
-1346 TGTIILFR
+1346 TGSVILFR

>member
-643 FSDQSKGDLDSVT
+643 FGDQSKGDLDSVT
-656 NWHWN
+656 NWHWD

>member
-1 MPFSRLLVSLLKRFM
+1 
-16 LALIG
+16 
-21 IVLFTSIQAQSDR
+21 
-34 EFWFAAPEVTSQ
+34 
-46 HSDNPIFLRFTTYS
+46 
-60 KDAIITIDQPANSSF
+60 
-75 TPITIN
+75 
-81 LVSNSTYSLPFTSF
+81 
-95 KEIVENK
+95 
-102 PGNTELNYGIRITA
+102 
-116 TASIS
+116 
-121 AYYELASANNPEIF
+121 
-135 PLKGNVSKGLD
+135 
-146 FIIPGQTRYNN
+146 
-157 QTYVTFPAHNGF
+157 
-169 AIVATEDN
+169 
-177 TTINIDLTRPDEKG
+177 
-191 NTKITVSLNKGQTYA
+191 
-206 VNAYIPQAPHGIGG
+206 
-220 SRVTSD
+220 
-226 KPVCVTVYDDSIVI
+226 
-240 GGWDLIGDQIVPIN
+240 
-254 NTGKKFIAVKG
+254 
-265 ELSAPGFFASDFCYI
+265 
-280 WPTEDNTEII
+280 
-290 INGNP
+290 
-295 LTRKYNRGESF
+295 
-306 EFQLSNFS
+306 
-314 AYITTDKN
+314 
-322 VYIFQLTGTGTE
+322 
-334 AAATSLPSIECTGSQ
+334 
-349 SVSFVRPSTGPLY
+349 

-425 NSTGLFHLG
+425 NSSGLFHLG

-549 ASEIHYAL
+549 ASEIHYEL

-643 FSDQSKGDLDSVT
+643 FGDQSKGDLDSVT
-656 NWHWN
+656 NWHWD

-679 FTVWGTY
+679 FAVWGTY

-795 GCIST
+795 GCIAT

>member
-1 MPFSRLLVSLLKRFM
+1 MQLSGLLVPFFKRLM

-21 IVLFTSIQAQSDR
+21 SFIFISTQAQSDR

-46 HSDNPIFLRFTTYS
+46 HSDNPIFLRFTTYA
-60 KDAIITIDQPANSSF
+60 KDAIITIDQPANASF
-75 TPITIN
+75 TPIIIN
-81 LVSNSTYSLPFTSF
+81 LVANSTYSLPFTAY
-95 KEIVENK
+95 KEIIENK
-102 PGNTELNYGIRITA
+102 PSNTELNYGIRITA

-146 FIIPGQTRYNN
+146 FIIPGQTRYYN
-157 QTYVTFPAHNGF
+157 QTYVTFPAHDGF

-177 TTINIDLTRPDEKG
+177 TTININLTRPDVKG
-191 NTKITVSLNKGQTYA
+191 NTKITVRLNKGQTYA
-206 VNAYIPQAPHGIGG
+206 VNAYTPQAPHSIGG
-220 SRVTSD
+220 SSVISD
-226 KPVCVTVYDDSIVI
+226 KPICVTVYDDSIVI

-254 NTGKKFIAVKG
+254 NTGKKFIAVRG

-280 WPTEDNTEII
+280 WPTEDDTEII

-322 VYIFQLTGTGTE
+322 VYVFQLTGTGTE

-407 SNAILNALINI
+407 SNAVLNALINTNN
-418 YDATSIT
+418 ATSIT
-425 NSTGLFHLG
+425 NSSGLFHLG

-474 TELLNVSYQWT
+474 TELLNVNYKWT
-485 GPNNFNATIANPT
+485 GPNNFSSTIFNPT
-498 ITNATMKDSGMY
+498 ITNASLQDSGMY

-528 VVHPKPTIHFLK
+528 VVNPKPTIHFLK
-540 SIDTVCLGN
+540 SIDTVCLGS
-549 ASEIHYAL
+549 AREIHYAL

-629 FDFST
+629 FDLTT

-656 NWHWN
+656 NWHWD
-661 FANGKTRDEL
+661 FANGKTRNEV
-671 TKSPFNEQ
+671 TKSSFNEQ
-679 FTVWGTY
+679 FNVWGTY

-698 NSDTVVKS
+698 NSDTLIKS

-721 VCLND
+721 VCLDD
-726 KDAQFKDTS
+726 KYAQFKDTS
-735 FLVDNN
+735 FLADNN
-741 VKSFDY
+741 TKSFDY

-754 PPVGKKL
+754 PPAGKKL
-761 PIIPSAMKTDKNPT
+761 PIIPSAMKTDKNP
-775 IQYNDWGD
+775 IVQYNDWGD
-783 YTVSLRV
+783 YKVSLRV
-790 THKIT
+790 THKTT

-810 VPKSQ
+810 IPKSQ
-815 FKIINADTLC
+815 FKIVNPDTLC
-825 SNQAVKIIDSSWVDF
+825 SNQAVRIIDSSWVDF
-840 GTIGKLIIKWG
+840 GSIGKLVINWG

-860 DPSIDPSSN
+860 DPSINPSAN

-885 KLDYQI
+885 KLGFSFLLI
-891 TLTAYSGGSCF
+891 TPSVS
-902 IGTTKNINIIPPP
+902 
-915 EMPIIQTTKD
+915 
-925 YLCLFDTLTLN
+925 
-936 TSTLGGIG
+936 
-944 DFSYLYT
+944 
-951 SDNSHASIFGN
+951 
-962 VIKGLLNGSAQVS
+962 VI
-975 MKAIDRKNCI
+975 
-985 YPYQNIFSINVRD
+985 
-998 IPTAEILPGDSIICN
+998 
-1013 GDAINIA
+1013 
-1020 GAGRGYDNSPIST
+1020 
-1033 YSWYRNDTLISTLS
+1033 
-1047 TNSISNNIPGWYKLT
+1047 
-1062 VNDGKCNSLATAVK
+1062 
-1076 KVSPLNITKYTFS
+1076 
-1089 HVPNICVGVPLIIN
+1089 
-1103 TTAVD
+1103 
-1108 QPNVHYNWNFGDGF
+1108 
-1122 NYLKASPGNHKYID
+1122 
-1136 KGDFKIK
+1136 
-1143 LNVTNDY
+1143 
-1150 CPRYNYLQIGN
+1150 
-1161 TVKVLSPVASKTFRH
+1161 
-1176 VFLAN
+1176 
-1181 QDNVI
+1181 
-1186 VTKTDPGY
+1186 
-1194 VIYKWNPSIN
+1194 
-1204 INNANIPN
+1204 
-1212 PIFNGDRYTEYSLT
+1212 
-1226 RTDTVSSCA
+1226 
-1235 VIDEYEIV
+1235 
-1243 VTREVFVKVPNAFTP
+1243 
-1258 NNDGLNDVLKVEH
+1258 
-1271 SVGVLPDGF
+1271 
-1280 DFKIYN
+1280 
-1286 RWGKLMFH
+1286 
-1294 KQDINIGWDGR
+1294 
-1305 DANGVLQEMDGY
+1305 
-1317 NYVLYYKY
+1317 
-1325 NQTTKSPDGQFVT
+1325 
-1338 NTITTAPI
+1338 
-1346 TGTIILFR
+1346 

>member
-290 INGNP
+290 INGTP
-295 LTRKYNRGESF
+295 LSRKYNRGESF
-306 EFQLSNFS
+306 EFQLSNYS

-322 VYIFQLTGTGTE
+322 VYVFQLTGTGTE

-349 SVSFVRPSTGPLY
+349 SVSFVRPSAGALY
-362 LNILCKTADIGN
+362 LNILCKTEDIGG
-374 FSIKGDATL
+374 FSVKGDPTL

-425 NSTGLFHLG
+425 NSSGLFHLG

-485 GPNNFNATIANPT
+485 GPNNFSSTISNPT
-498 ITNATMKDSGMY
+498 ISNATMRDSGMY
-510 TVVANINGCGI
+510 IVVANINGCGI

-540 SIDTVCLGN
+540 SIDTVCLGS
-549 ASEIHYAL
+549 ARDIHYSL
-557 DGKAPWTLEYSNGT
+557 DGKAPWTLEYSNGS

-586 TVTPAVKTIYSVVNI
+586 TVTPAVKTIYSIVNI

-606 CVVSVNASN
+606 CVVSVNTSN
-615 EKDTIVVNKLPVAN
+615 EKDTIIVNKLPVVN
-629 FDFST
+629 FDFAT
-634 LRCEQRDIL
+634 IRCAQRDIL
-643 FSDQSKGDLDSVT
+643 FTDQSKGDLDSVI
-656 NWHWN
+656 NWQWD
-661 FANGKTRDEL
+661 FGNGKVRNEL
-671 TKSPFNEQ
+671 TKTPLNEQ
-679 FTVWGTY
+679 FNLWGTY
-686 KIKLAVQTRLGC
+686 NVKLAVQTRLGC
-698 NSDTVVKS
+698 SDSLTKS
-706 IYINPN
+706 IYVNPN

-721 VCLND
+721 VCLDD
-726 KDAQFKDTS
+726 KFAQFKDTS
-735 FLVDNN
+735 FLADNN
-741 VKSFDY
+741 TKSFDY
-747 LWDFNVV
+747 LWNFNVL
-754 PPVGKKL
+754 PPAGKKL
-761 PIIPSAMKTDKNPT
+761 PTIPIAMKVDKNP
-775 IQYNDWGD
+775 IVQYNDWGD
-783 YTVSLRV
+783 YKVSLRV
-790 THKIT
+790 THKTT
-795 GCIST
+795 GCIAT

-815 FKIINADTLC
+815 FKILKADTLC
-825 SNQAVKIIDSSWVDF
+825 SNQSVKIIDSSWVDF
-840 GTIGKLIIKWG
+840 GSIGKLIINWG

-860 DPSIDPSSN
+860 DPSIDPSAN
-869 KIYQH
+869 KVYQH

-885 KLDYQI
+885 KLNYPI
-891 TLTAYSGGSCF
+891 TLTAYSGGTCF
-902 IGTTKNINIIPPP
+902 IAAKKDISLIPPP
-915 EMPIIQTTKD
+915 ETPIIQTAKN
-925 YLCLFDTLTLN
+925 YLCFMDSLTLN
-936 TSTLGGIG
+936 TTTSGGLA
-944 DFSYLYT
+944 DFNYLYIST
-951 SDNSHASIFGN
+951 NANASISGN
-962 VIKGLLNGSAQVS
+962 NIKGLLAGTAEVSLQVT
-975 MKAIDRKNCI
+975 DRKKCI
-985 YPYQNIFSINVRD
+985 YPYNNHFSIPVID

-1013 GDAINIA
+1013 GDAINLA
-1020 GAGRGYDNSPIST
+1020 GAGKVYNNGPINT
-1033 YSWYRNDTLISTLS
+1033 YSWYRNDTLISTLP

-1062 VNDGKCNSLATAVK
+1062 VNDGKCNSLATAGK
-1076 KVSPLNITKYTFS
+1076 KVSPLNIIKYSFT
-1089 HVPNICVGVPLIIN
+1089 HVPNICIGVPLIVN
-1103 TTAVD
+1103 TNAVD
-1108 QPNVHYNWNFGDGF
+1108 QYNVHYNWDFGDGF
-1122 NYLKASPGNHKYID
+1122 NYLKASPGSHKYMA

-1143 LNVTNDY
+1143 LNVVNDY
-1150 CPRYNYLQIGN
+1150 CPKYNYQIIGN
-1161 TVKVLSPVASKTFRH
+1161 VVKVTSAIKPTTFKYF
-1176 VFLAN
+1176 FLAKQPFN
-1181 QDNVI
+1181 I

-1194 VIYKWNPSIN
+1194 VQYKWNPAKFLDN
-1204 INNANIPN
+1204 PNQPN
-1212 PIFNGDRYTEYSLT
+1212 PIFNGDKSTDYTLT
-1226 RTDTVSSCA
+1226 RIDTITSCS
-1235 VIDEYEIV
+1235 VTDEYEIIV
-1243 VTREVFVKVPNAFTP
+1243 STEVFANVPNAFTP
-1258 NNDGLNDVLKVEH
+1258 NNDGLNDLLKVEY
-1271 SVGVLPDGF
+1271 SLGIGADF
-1280 DFKIYN
+1280 NFKIFN
-1286 RWGKLMFH
+1286 RWGKLMFETND
-1294 KQDINIGWDGR
+1294 KNKGWDGR
-1305 DANGVLQEMDGY
+1305 DSSGLLQEMDGY
-1317 NYVLYYKY
+1317 SYLLAYNYIDPL
-1325 NQTTKSPDGQFVT
+1325 TSELKS
-1338 NTITTAPI
+1338 IKK
-1346 TGTIILFR
+1346 TGSVILFR

>member
-1 MPFSRLLVSLLKRFM
+1 MPFSRLLLPFFKRLM
-16 LALIG
+16 LAFIG
-21 IVLFTSIQAQSDR
+21 SFIFISSQAQSDR

-46 HSDNPIFLRFTTYS
+46 HSDNPIIFRFTTYS
-60 KDAIITIDQPANSSF
+60 KDAIITIDQPANPSF
-75 TPITIN
+75 SPITFN
-81 LVSNSTYSLPFTSF
+81 VPANQTYSLPFTIY

-102 PGNTELNYGIRITA
+102 PGNTELNYGIRIIA

-146 FIIPGQTRYNN
+146 FIIPAQTRFNN
-157 QTYVTFPAHNGF
+157 QNYAVFPAHNGF
-169 AIVATEDN
+169 AIVATEDS

-191 NTKITVSLNKGQTYA
+191 NSKITVRLNKGQTYA
-206 VNAYIPQAPHGIGG
+206 VNAASSMVTSHIGG

-226 KPVCVTVYDDSIVI
+226 KPICVTVYDDSIVI
-240 GGWDLIGDQIVPIN
+240 GGWDLIGDQIVPSN

-265 ELSAPGFFASDFCYI
+265 ELSAPGFFASDFLYI

-306 EFQLSNFS
+306 EFQLSDYS

-322 VYIFQLTGTGTE
+322 IYVFQLTGTGTE
-334 AAATSLPSIECTGSQ
+334 AAATSLPSVECTGSQ
-349 SVSFVRPSTGPLY
+349 SVSFVRPSAGALY
-362 LNILCKTADIGN
+362 LNILCKTADIGSFAVN
-374 FSIKGDATL
+374 GNTNL
-383 ITSSMFSV
+383 IDLTKFSV

-402 RINIS
+402 RINVTPNSPLDLLIS
-407 SNAILNALINI
+407 NNL
-418 YDATSIT
+418 ATNIT

-434 FLNSSGGGSRLGY
+434 FLNTSGGGSRLGY

-474 TELLNVSYQWT
+474 TELLNVNYQWT
-485 GPNNFNATIANPT
+485 GPNNFSSTIYNPT
-498 ITNATMKDSGMY
+498 ISNATLNDSGMY
-510 TVVANINGCGI
+510 VVVANINGCGV

-528 VVHPKPTIHFLK
+528 VVNPKPTIHFLK
-540 SIDTVCLGN
+540 SIDTVCLGS
-549 ASEIHYAL
+549 AREIHYAL

-576 TNIGQSPNFF
+576 TDIGQSPNFF
-586 TVTPAVKTIYSVVNI
+586 TVTPAAKTIYSIVNI

-615 EKDTIVVNKLPVAN
+615 EKDTIIVNKLPVAN

-634 LRCEQRDIL
+634 LRCEQKDIL

-656 NWHWN
+656 NWHWD
-661 FANGKTRDEL
+661 FANGKTRNEL

-698 NSDTVVKS
+698 NSDTLVKS

-735 FLVDNN
+735 FLADNN
-741 VKSFDY
+741 TKSFDY

-761 PIIPSAMKTDKNPT
+761 PNIPSAMKTDKNPT

-783 YTVSLRV
+783 YKVSLRV
-790 THKIT
+790 THKTT
-795 GCIST
+795 GCIAT

-815 FKIINADTLC
+815 FKIVNPDTLC

-840 GTIGKLIIKWG
+840 GTIGKIIINWG
-851 DGSPDSVVN
+851 DNSPDSVVN
-860 DPSIDPSSN
+860 DPSIDPSAN

-885 KLDYQI
+885 KLNYPI
-891 TLTAYSGGSCF
+891 TLTAYSGGTCF
-902 IGTTKNINIIPPP
+902 IAAKKDISLIPPP
-915 EMPIIQTTKD
+915 ETPIIQTAKN
-925 YLCLFDTLTLN
+925 YLCLMDSLLLN
-936 TSTLGGIG
+936 TTTSGGLA
-944 DFSYLYT
+944 DFKYLYT
-951 SDNSHASIFGN
+951 STNTNASITGAY
-962 VIKGLLNGSAQVS
+962 IKGLLAGTAQVS
-975 MKAIDRKNCI
+975 LQVTDLKKCI
-985 YPYQNIFSINVRD
+985 YPYNNHFSIPVID

-1013 GDAINIA
+1013 GDAINIT
-1020 GAGRGYDNSPIST
+1020 GAGKAYNNGPIST
-1033 YSWYRNDTLISTLS
+1033 YSWYRNDTLLSTLS
-1047 TNSISNNIPGWYKLT
+1047 TNSITNNIPGWYKLT
-1062 VNDGKCNSLATAVK
+1062 VNDGKCNSLATAGK
-1076 KVSPLNITKYTFS
+1076 KVSPINITKYTFT
-1089 HVPNICVGVPLIIN
+1089 HVPNICIGVPLIVN
-1103 TTAVD
+1103 TNTVD
-1108 QPNVHYNWNFGDGF
+1108 QYSVHYNWDFGDGF
-1122 NYLKASPGNHKYID
+1122 NYLKANPASHKYMA
-1136 KGDFKIK
+1136 KGDYKIK
-1143 LNVTNDY
+1143 VSVTNDY
-1150 CPRYNYLQIGN
+1150 CPKYNYQVIGSL
-1161 TVKVLSPVASKTFRH
+1161 VKVVAAIKPTTFKYF
-1176 VFLAN
+1176 FLAK
-1181 QDNVI
+1181 QSFNV
-1186 VTKTDPGY
+1186 VTKTNPGY
-1194 VIYKWNPSIN
+1194 VQYKWNPEIFLDNSYK
-1204 INNANIPN
+1204 PN
-1212 PIFNGDRYTEYSLT
+1212 PIFNGDKSTDYTLT
-1226 RTDTVSSCA
+1226 RLDTITSCS
-1235 VIDEYEIV
+1235 VTDEYEIIV
-1243 VTREVFVKVPNAFTP
+1243 STEVYANVPNAFTP
-1258 NNDGLNDVLKVEH
+1258 NNDGLNDVLKVEY
-1271 SVGVLPDGF
+1271 SLGIGA
-1280 DFKIYN
+1280 DFNFRIFN
-1286 RWGKLMFH
+1286 RWGKLMFQTND
-1294 KQDINIGWDGR
+1294 KNKGWDGR
-1305 DANGVLQEMDGY
+1305 DPSGLLQEMDGY
-1317 NYVLYYKY
+1317 SYLLEYNYIDPLTSELK
-1325 NQTTKSPDGQFVT
+1325 NIKK
-1338 NTITTAPI
+1338 
-1346 TGTIILFR
+1346 TGSVILFR